1 MTDLTFSSGFYA
13 DNPSMLDQPVI
24 ADQLD
29 HHQAVNVDVH
39 LC

>member
-1 MTDLTFSSGFYA
+1 MTDLTRWSGFSA
-13 DNPSMLDQPVI
+13 DYPSMFDHPVI
-24 ADQLD
+24 ADRLD